1 MSRTVTATFG
11 GYNRT
16 QAIAFPEAWQWDY
29 GQILK
34 VNGLNLP
41 EYFEVHFSNN
51 KESGDSSTAIGT
63 DGEVIIPDGYL
74 TTGEKIYA
82 FIYLHETQSDGETE
96 YRIEIPVRKRPKP
109 THEEPTPE
117 QQSEI
122 EELIAALNGAVARAG
137 EEAEA
142 SEASRIAADN
152 AQAAAERAQ
161 GAAETAQ
168 SEAES
173 AKRDAE
179 SAQGAAERAQTA
191 AETAQGKAE
200 DAEDGAEAN
209 ALKSEGYAV
218 GEQNGTPV
226 ESGEDYYHD
235 NAKWYKEQAAD
246 SASTATSKAGE
257 ASASAADAKDYK
269 DAAAGSASAAD
280 GSATSANTDALKAE
294 GYAVGKQGGSDVG
307 SGSPYYHNNASY
319 FATQA
324 GNSATSAGNAQTA
337 AETAQGK
344 AEDAQTAAETAQGL
358 AEDAQEAAEAVLESI
373 PADYTTLSDDVSTL
387 KSDFNE
393 IVDKTEVPEE
403 LTLVQNSYISSSGIK
418 PYSGWS
424 RTDYLPVTPGSAIKV
439 VYSGSTALSYS
450 YWFDSSKVQGNR
462 IAINSGTNNIIVPS
476 GAYYIMISGSD
487 ANMQLITVYLGDV
500 DFDLKSTL
508 PLTSAM
514 IDQVEDMLDYRTQTD
529 QVVNPTAYLMKL
541 QIPDYYFSRNDT
553 PLTKADIGYLDDKIN
568 SIPEGYHFMF
578 VTDTH
583 WNDNAKQS
591 TKLISYVRDRIGA
604 KIVLFGGDILTAHTT
619 AAIAYRWLCDFTFD
633 FKNAFGSNFLPVVG
647 NHDLNGVGD
656 NPSLD
661 YSDLV
666 PIFTQGCDNRF
677 HYCDFYD
684 DRIDAMQS
692 SKGMTDAQV
701 AALKQ
706 YFRTCYYVDDIHGK
720 TRFIIY
726 NTGAGDGGSGITTF
740 IDPYITGSYEEMLV
754 MEWVYDVLM
763 HTPTGYN
770 VILSTHIPGDFSWSS
785 GGTSFL
791 SSQRLRF
798 AAVISGFKA
807 KKMVTCD
814 LPSGVTDDGWWG
826 GSTLYFDYREA
837 PDVGVVAVVGG
848 HAHVDTFGRYGF
860 STTDYDTSHF
870 TSIQGDVNGL
880 AETCYQSSTT
890 YTAGEQFIS
899 EVPVILSQHDAYTN
913 NGGPNSHAMELGTV
927 TEQVVDVVTIT
938 PDGNIALT
946 RIGAGNDRFLT
957 IT

>member
-1 MSRTVTATFG
+1 MS
-11 GYNRT
+11 
-16 QAIAFPEAWQWDY
+16 
-29 GQILK
+29 
-34 VNGLNLP
+34 
-41 EYFEVHFSNN
+41 
-51 KESGDSSTAIGT
+51 
-63 DGEVIIPDGYL
+63 
-74 TTGEKIYA
+74 
-82 FIYLHETQSDGETE
+82 E
-96 YRIEIPVRKRPKP
+96 YRITTADLSSGCREIPANQNLAQWDRGQVLKLTGVELPPAYQVEFCNPGDAQTVPMIGNADGVDIPDALLETGKTIIAYIVLHDTESDRESEYWVTILVKPRP
-109 THEEPTPE
+109 EPGDVTPDPE
-117 QQSEI
+117 QQTVI
-122 EELIAALNGAVARAG
+122 DQLIAALDAG
-137 EEAEA
+137 VE
-142 SEASRIAADN
+142 
-152 AQAAAERAQ
+152 
-161 GAAETAQ
+161 AAETA
-168 SEAES
+168 EAAAES
-173 AKRDAE
+173 AASHYPKIENDMWYVWDPFAGEWINTGVSARGEGKAILSTTLNPDYTLTITYTDGTSDTTASIRGE
-179 SAQGAAERAQTA
+179 KGETGATGPQGPQGIQGETGATGPQGPTGATGPQGPQGVQGETGAQGPQGPQGETGYPTDEQVATA
-191 AETAQGKAE
+191 VDDWLDENILQETGYVLDRTLTAQ
-200 DAEDGAEAN
+200 N
-209 ALKSEGYAV
+209 
-218 GEQNGTPV
+218 
-226 ESGEDYYHD
+226 
-235 NAKWYKEQAAD
+235 
-246 SASTATSKAGE
+246 
-257 ASASAADAKDYK
+257 
-269 DAAAGSASAAD
+269 AAAPSD
-280 GSATSANTDALKAE
+280 L
-294 GYAVGKQGGSDVG
+294 VGD
-307 SGSPYYHNNASY
+307 
-319 FATQA
+319 
-324 GNSATSAGNAQTA
+324 
-337 AETAQGK
+337 
-344 AEDAQTAAETAQGL
+344 
-358 AEDAQEAAEAVLESI
+358 
-373 PADYTTLSDDVSTL
+373 L

-656 NPSLD
+656 NPRLD

-913 NGGPNSHAMELGTV
+913 NSGPNSHAMELGTV
-927 TEQVVDVVTIT
+927 TEQVIDVVTIT